1 MLYGR
6 SIKFYKP
13 LNPHYYGSKEEG
25 KESSKEDCSKEEEEG
40 ISHISS
46 TKKNSCVSRNFSLW
60 KNKTSELL
68 RCGAPATQSPYSE
81 YASFAAIPA
90 P

>member
-13 LNPHYYGSKEEG
+13 LKPHYYGSKEEG

-40 ISHISS
+40 VSHNSS
-46 TKKNSCVSRNFSLW
+46 TKKKSRSAVLFLCRLSNFVHDLCF
-60 KNKTSELL
+60 L
-68 RCGAPATQSPYSE
+68 REVEST
-81 YASFAAIPA
+81 
-90 P
+90 